1 MKKNNQD
8 VYSNVIL
15 RESHEHKKDG
25 QLKIIMSM
33 MYGGKTSYLIHI
45 IEVQGWACKILY
57 INHSSDTR
65 TTDVYSTHSEIL
77 GKNLSKNLNT
87 TMVKVSLLSQ
97 IEDEILLSYPVV
109 CIDEAQFFPDLDE
122 RVRYMVNK
130 LGLEV
135 YVAGLNGDY
144 KRRKF
149 GQILDLVPDAD
160 DVIILK
166 DTLCSKCALRG
177 IRKTAKFTWRIND
190 DSKSQVEIGSQ
201 NYIPVCRGCHNSLSE
216 PI

>member
-1 MKKNNQD
+1 MEQKIKHSVSEPQKGETSD
-8 VYSNVIL
+8 D
-15 RESHEHKKDG
+15 REG

-33 MYGGKTSYLIHI
+33 MYGGKTTYLIHI
-45 IEVQGWACKILY
+45 IEAQGWACSVLY
-57 INHSSDTR
+57 INHALDTR
-65 TTDVYSTHSEIL
+65 DAKAYSTHSTTL
-77 GKNLSKNLNT
+77 DKNLSKKLNSV
-87 TMVKVSLLSQ
+87 MIKVASLA
-97 IEDEILLSYPVV
+97 EIDDKTLLSYPVV

-122 RVRYMVNK
+122 RVRYMVNV

-166 DTLCSKCALRG
+166 DTLCSKCALKG
-177 IRKTAKFTWRIND
+177 TRKTAKFTWRVND
-190 DSKSQVEIGSQ
+190 NSKSQVEIGSQ
-201 NYIPVCRGCHNSLSE
+201 NYIPVCRGCHNSLGKLVH
-216 PI
+216 